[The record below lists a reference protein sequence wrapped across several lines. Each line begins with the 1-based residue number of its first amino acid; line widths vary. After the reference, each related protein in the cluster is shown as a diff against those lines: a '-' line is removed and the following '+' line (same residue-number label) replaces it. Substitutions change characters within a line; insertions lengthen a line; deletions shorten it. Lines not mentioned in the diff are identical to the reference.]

1 MALTKVRGSGITGVT
16 ISANDEIT
24 MPSQPAFLAV
34 PASTQSNFAV
44 ASEVV
49 VAFGT
54 EIFDQNG
61 DFASNT
67 FTAPVTGR
75 YQLNVSLRL
84 ESLDSASNYYY
95 FRIVTSNRTYY
106 QIFDPDFG
114 QDNTYMTL
122 TLGVLADMDAN
133 DTAFIY
139 IAQQSGDAQTD
150 VHSSSSFSGY
160 LVA

>member
-114 QDNTYMTL
+114 QDNDYMTL
-122 TLGVLADMDAN
+122 TLGVLADMDAS